1 MSLLYFLVVIRGFV
15 SVSVTTFVPVLLARR
30 GASVTLAAAGV
41 AAYFAGGGLGGF
53 FGGSLADTVGH
64 RRVILMSMLLPVPFL
79 VAAPIVPPS
88 LTLVSLALAGFFLQS
103 TLPVNVSFGQ
113 LIAPVSAATV
123 ASLLMGFAWGLG
135 RPAGA
140 DDRPDRRSRRA
151 RGDDGRPRPRALDW
165 RVAGVAVAEA
175 CGLTRARRRLT
186 RPIESLSRRLAANA
200 VAPQRATVGSWI
212 AIS

>member
-1 MSLLYFLVVIRGFV
+1 MGTALWRLPGFAPGRRAPRGVLGFAALRPYARPLTLLYFLVVIRGFV
-15 SVSVTTFVPVLLARR
+15 SASVTTFVPVLLARR
-30 GASVTLAAAGV
+30 GGSVTLAAAGV

-64 RRVILMSMLLPVPFL
+64 RRVILMSMLMPVPFL

-135 RPAGA
+135 GLLVPMTGLIADRAGLEA
-140 DDRPDRRSRRA
+140 TMVGLGLVP
-151 RGDDGRPRPRALDW
+151 LI
-165 RVAGVAVAEA
+165 GVALAWP
-175 CGLTRARRRLT
+175 LPTRV
-186 RPIESLSRRLAANA
+186 E
-200 VAPQRATVGSWI
+200 
-212 AIS
+212 